1 MVARILALDT
11 STDAC
16 SVALQTDERVI
27 SRFEIVPR
35 KHTQLLLPMVDAVMQ
50 EAGLKFEQLDALAFG
65 RGPGSFAGIRIAT
78 GAAQG
83 LALANETPMIGI
95 STLETIALSHFLEDS
110 TCQRVVAALDAR
122 MDEIY
127 WACFER
133 VDVSP
138 VAVTKERVDPPT
150 KLILE
155 DSFLD
160 FDLVGS
166 GARYLDQLPQHTQAN
181 LRQIADTVLPDARVM
196 LRLASEK
203 WAIGDTLAIEEALP
217 VYLRQGSWKK
227 RSEQ

>member
-27 SRFEIVPR
+27 SRFEIAPR

-50 EAGLKFEQLDALAFG
+50 ESGLKFEQLDALAFG

-95 STLETIALSHFLEDS
+95 STLEAIALSHFLEDP
-110 TCQRVVAALDAR
+110 TCQRVLAALDAR

-133 VDVSP
+133 VDGSP
-138 VAVTKERVDPPT
+138 LALTSERVDPPT
-150 KLILE
+150 KVVS
-155 DSFLD
+155 DYSFLN

-166 GARYLDQLPQHTQAN
+166 GARYLDLLPQPTQAN
-181 LRQIADTVLPDARVM
+181 IRQVADTAMPDAKVM
-196 LRLASEK
+196 LRLASQK
-203 WAIGDTLAIEEALP
+203 WAIGDTLTIEEALP

>member
-11 STDAC
+11 SADAC
-16 SVALQTDERVI
+16 SVALQTDQQVI
-27 SRFEIVPR
+27 SRFEIAPR

-50 EAGLKFEQLDALAFG
+50 ESGLKFEQLDALAFG

-83 LALANETPMIGI
+83 LALANDTPMIGI
-95 STLETIALSHFLEDS
+95 STLETIALSHFLEDR
-110 TCQRVVAALDAR
+110 TCDRVLAALDAR

-133 VDVSP
+133 IDGFP
-138 VAVTKERVDPPT
+138 VALTNERVDPPAEV
-150 KLILE
+150 IS
-155 DSFLD
+155 DNSFLD

-166 GARYLDQLPQHTQAN
+166 GVRYLDQMPQQTQSQM
-181 LRQIADTVLPDARVM
+181 RQFADTVMPDARVM
-196 LRLASEK
+196 LRLASKK

-227 RSEQ
+227 RNEQ